1 MCFDRERLGDEHPVV
16 VLELLLQAA
25 EGDGLATADH
35 AAQGNQ
41 VAFQD
46 GALDGAHQLPVVLGL
61 IVPGVAQRL
70 REAIMLHDVNPHG
83 LLLTVWRESSH
94 GSARERGATSAQTS
108 PEFSLRIWLGKPT
121 LGRG

>member
-1 MCFDRERLGDEHPVV
+1 MLVDGERLGDEYPVV

-35 AAQGNQ
+35 ATQGNQ

-46 GALDGAHQLPVVLGL
+46 GALDVDHQLPVVLSL
-61 IVPGVAQRL
+61 IVPSVAQRL

-83 LLLTVWRESSH
+83 LLLTVSHESRH
-94 GSARERGATSAQTS
+94 GSARGRGAASAC
-108 PEFSLRIWLGKPT
+108 PPRPD
-121 LGRG
+121 R